1 MSDRTQLPL
10 IYMSKNEEKIA
21 SLLTDAGYKF
31 EREKIFT
38 DLRNGKMRFDFYLPA
53 QDTLIEFDGE

>member
-1 MSDRTQLPL
+1 
-10 IYMSKNEEKIA
+10 MSKNEEKIA